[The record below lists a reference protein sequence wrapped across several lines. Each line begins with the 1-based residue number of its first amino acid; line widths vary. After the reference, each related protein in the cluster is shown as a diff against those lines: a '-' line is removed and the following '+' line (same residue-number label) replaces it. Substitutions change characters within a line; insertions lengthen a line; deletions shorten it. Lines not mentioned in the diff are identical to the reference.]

1 MMQDMAKREKNSR
14 EKAIELLQN
23 HDRVCLVPPIP
34 TLPPILTS
42 PLDGRKDEIR
52 VRVKDK
58 RIRNLHN
65 TAKVIIEIDN
75 KQIQTITRW

>member
-34 TLPPILTS
+34 PSHPNLS
-42 PLDGRKDEIR
+42 PRWK
-52 VRVKDK
+52 K
-58 RIRNLHN
+58 R
-65 TAKVIIEIDN
+65 
-75 KQIQTITRW
+75 